1 MLGVVL
7 AALSAATFAFNNA
20 SARRGVLTGSVA
32 QALAITVPI
41 GVPIFFVAAL
51 TTGYLGVLSHF
62 SGEAMGLLALAGVL
76 HFVVGRYG
84 NFRAAQAIGA
94 NLSGPV
100 MQLSLGVTLV
110 LAVLVLKEAMTPL
123 RILGIALLAL
133 APALM
138 RNATAEAIGA
148 PDSAHALGLPK
159 FQPRYAEGYAFS
171 IMAALVYG
179 VTPLLIRLAIIGG
192 DLGTGVASVLVPT
205 WPPPQRSRCCCC
217 GPASCAMRSRSLR
230 KSLKWFTYSGISVS
244 IAQMFIYMAY
254 AIAPISVVTPILH
267 CISCCAWSS
276 RACSTLT
283 MRYSAAGWCWGHFC
297 RCSAQSRS
305 RSISSVW
312 PGAVAAGDRC
322 VRALALAVRRR
333 VSSLRRYRAKEHQAG
348 GH

>member
-62 SGEAMGLLALAGVL
+62 SGEAIGLLALAGVL

-100 MQLSLGVTLV
+100 IQLSLGVTLV

-148 PDSAHALGLPK
+148 PDSARALGLPK

-192 DLGTGVASVLVPT
+192 DLGRPGVLRGRH
-205 WPPPQRSRCCCC
+205 RSGRAAAAVAR
-217 GPASCAMRSRSLR
+217 PVAPCARDH
-230 KSLKWFTYSGISVS
+230 SGI
-244 IAQMFIYMAY
+244 AE
-254 AIAPISVVTPILH
+254 VVHLFRHLGQHRPDVHLH
-267 CISCCAWSS
+267 GLCNRADLGGDADPAAAS
-276 RACSTLT
+276 RAAPGL
-283 MRYSAAGWCWGHFC
+283 RA
-297 RCSAQSRS
+297 RAQPS
-305 RSISSVW
+305 
-312 PGAVAAGDRC
+312 P
-322 VRALALAVRRR
+322 
-333 VSSLRRYRAKEHQAG
+333 
-348 GH
+348 